1 MTQTIRLE
9 IDSRGIARLT
19 LDRPD
24 KHNAL
29 NDAMIGELSDAA
41 ARLAENPAV
50 RCVILAANG
59 PTFCAGGDLTWMK
72 AQADADRATR
82 LAAATKLAAMLQALD
97 ELPVPLIG
105 VIAGNAY
112 GGGVGLAAVCD
123 IVIATPAATFMLSET
138 RLGLIPATI
147 APFVMRRIGAAGL
160 RRFALTAARFS
171 AAEAAAIGLVSEVQ
185 PDTALQ
191 TALARHIGQTLA
203 CAPGAIADAKR
214 LFRRLALGQV
224 AQADTI
230 AALADRW
237 ETDEAHLGINAFFAK
252 AKPPWAP

>member
-9 IDSRGIARLT
+9 TDARGVARLT
-19 LDRPD
+19 LDRPN

-41 ARLAENPAV
+41 ARLVADPAV

-59 PTFCAGGDLTWMK
+59 PTFCAGGDLAWMT
-72 AQADADRATR
+72 AQAEADRATR
-82 LAAATKLAAMLQALD
+82 IVAATRLAGMLQALD
-97 ELPVPLIG
+97 ELPIPLIG

-147 APFVMRRIGAAGL
+147 APFVMRRIGGTAL

-185 PDTALQ
+185 PETALE
-191 TALARHIGQTLA
+191 TTVTRHIDQTLA

-214 LFRRLALGQV
+214 LFRRLAAGEVTQDGTV
-224 AQADTI
+224 

-237 ETDEAHLGINAFFAK
+237 EADEARQGIAAFFAK

>member
-1 MTQTIRLE
+1 MTKTIRLE
-9 IDSRGIARLT
+9 IDARGVARLT

-29 NDAMIGELSDAA
+29 NEAMIGELSDAA
-41 ARLAENPAV
+41 ARLAENRSV

-59 PTFCAGGDLTWMK
+59 PTFCAGADLAWMK
-72 AQADADRATR
+72 AQAESDRATR
-82 LAAATKLAAMLQALD
+82 IAAATKLSGMLQVLD
-97 ELPVPLIG
+97 ELPMPLVG

-123 IVIATPAATFMLSET
+123 IVITTPAATFMLSET

-160 RRFALTAARFS
+160 RRFALTALRFS
-171 AAEAAAIGLVSEVQ
+171 ADEAAAIGMVSEVQ
-185 PDTALQ
+185 PDAELQ
-191 TALARHIGQTLA
+191 GAVARHIEQTLA

-214 LFRRLALGQV
+214 LFRRFAAAEV
-224 AQADTI
+224 ATADTI

-237 ETDEAHLGINAFFAK
+237 ETDEARQGINAFFAK